1 MVEVGRFNRLKVVK
15 AVPFG
20 LYLDG
25 DDWGEVLLPSRF
37 VPKGCQVGDV
47 VEVFLYLDSED
58 EIIATTQRPRA
69 KLGGFAFLEVVD
81 VNPVGAFLDWGLDKD
96 LLAPRPE
103 QRRPME
109 IGKSYIVYVKRD
121 GEGRL
126 VASSKIDRFLDKL
139 PARFKPGEEVSLL
152 IAEQSDLGTKAI
164 VNDSHWG
171 LIHKADIFQQ
181 LRYGK
186 RMRGYIKRVR
196 PDGKIDLALSRGGQ
210 GKIDDLGSDLLARLR
225 KSGGFLALHDK
236 SPAEEIQRVLGVSK
250 KSFKSAVGQLYKRR
264 LIVIE
269 ADGIRLVENNDK

>member
-139 PARFKPGEEVSLL
+139 PPRFKPGEEVSLL
-152 IAEQSDLGTKAI
+152 IAENSDLGTKAI
-164 VNDSHWG
+164 VNDAHWG
-171 LIHKADIFQQ
+171 LIHKGDIFQE

-196 PDGKIDLALSRGGQ
+196 RDGKIDLVLSRAGHDG
-210 GKIDDLGSDLLARLR
+210 ISDLSGDLLDRLR

-236 SPAEEIQRVLGVSK
+236 SSAEEIKRVLGVSK
-250 KSFKSAVGQLYKRR
+250 KSFKSAVGRLYKRR
-264 LIVIE
+264 LITIE
-269 ADGIRLVENNDK
+269 ENGIRLVEPRP

>member
-37 VPKGCQVGDV
+37 VPKGTEVGDV
-47 VEVFLYLDSED
+47 VEVFLYFDSED

-81 VNPVGAFLDWGLDKD
+81 GNPVGASLDWGLDKD

-139 PARFKPGEEVSLL
+139 PPRFKPGEEVSLL
-152 IAEQSDLGTKAI
+152 IAEPSDLGTKAI
-164 VNDSHWG
+164 VNDAHWG
-171 LIHKADIFQQ
+171 LIHKADIFQE

-196 PDGKIDLALSRGGQ
+196 RDGKIDLVLSRAGYDGVS
-210 GKIDDLGSDLLARLR
+210 DLSDDLLARLR

-236 SPAEEIQRVLGVSK
+236 SPAEEIKRVLGVSK
-250 KSFKSAVGQLYKRR
+250 KSFKSAVGRLYKRR
-264 LIVIE
+264 LITIE
-269 ADGIRLVENNDK
+269 ANGIRLVEPPPK